1 MQINVKTFTEF
12 YKMYAKK
19 GNNHVIVIGIIDH
32 FMNRKGEI
40 VVEQKKGILLESGTN
55 ELEIVEFGI
64 GRNKFG
70 INVIK
75 VKEIINPVQII
86 QVPHA
91 HPNVEGIIEL
101 RGEVLPVVNVATA
114 LGFPPSETPQLD
126 KFIVAEFNKQKIVF
140 HVHSVTQIHRIS
152 WDQIEKPSEM
162 YQGPESQIIGV
173 IKLNGEMILLLDF
186 EKIVVE
192 INPETG
198 INIHQ
203 VQKLGKRE
211 RSNKRLVVAEDS
223 PLLRK
228 LLQDTL
234 KEAGFVN
241 VEFFENGSDALN
253 YLESLVQEGK
263 NIEELV
269 QLVITDIEMPQMDGH
284 HLTKRIK
291 NNSSLSKL
299 PIIIFSSLIT
309 DDLRHKGQMVGADA
323 QVSKPEIAELVL
335 LIDQYVL

>member
-1 MQINVKTFTEF
+1 MREEI
-12 YKMYAKK
+12 
-19 GNNHVIVIGIIDH
+19 GIIHDIVIGIINH
-32 FMNRKGEI
+32 YTKRKGEI
-40 VVEQKKGILLESGTN
+40 LVEHKKGILLESGTN

-64 GRNKFG
+64 GSNKFG

-75 VKEIINPVQII
+75 VKEIINPVPII

-91 HPNVEGIIEL
+91 HKNVEGIIEL

-114 LGFPPSETPQLD
+114 LGFPPSENPEQD
-126 KFIVAEFNKQKIVF
+126 KLIVAEFNKQKIVF

-198 INIHQ
+198 INVQQ

-228 LLQDTL
+228 LLHDTL
-234 KEAGFVN
+234 KEAGFLN
-241 VEFFENGSDALN
+241 VEFFENGRDALN
-253 YLESLVQEGK
+253 YLENLVHAGKDIEQE
-263 NIEELV
+263 V
-269 QLVITDIEMPQMDGH
+269 QLIITDIEMPQMDGH

-291 NNSSLSKL
+291 SNTELSKV
-299 PIIIFSSLIT
+299 PVIIFSSLIT

-335 LIDQYVL
+335 LIDKVAL